1 MNILILAKSD
11 YSGAGYALMDAINT
25 HTLHK
30 ARFIANS
37 RTRYGYPADLIRPT
51 RDDRWKLME
60 WADVYNFQVGN
71 ELLPKGAPLKP
82 TVKTY
87 HGSEYR
93 NHRRREN
100 TQAKARGWVQTCL
113 TVDLS
118 QFGAKWIGRAMPDLS
133 HMYNPNPG
141 FHVVHAAAPD
151 RHGKGKRDRKG
162 TTIVQAALAGLG
174 DVTLDIFHDV
184 SNDECLRRKAK
195 AHLYVDQLGRY
206 SMGYGTS
213 SLEAWALGVP
223 VVSEAP
229 DEVLDLMRERLGQL
243 PFYPCHD
250 ADSLRRCIVR
260 FRDSPGLRARW
271 SAIGQQYLQ
280 RWHSPAFVA
289 QRYVKL
295 FEEAIDGFV

>member
-30 ARFIANS
+30 ARLIAGG

-51 RDDRWKLME
+51 QDDLWKLIE
-60 WADVYNFQVGN
+60 WADVYNFQAGT
-71 ELLPKGAPLKP
+71 ELLPGGAPRKP
-82 TVKTY
+82 VVKTY

-93 NHRRREN
+93 KHWGREN
-100 TQAKARGWVQTCL
+100 AQAKARGWAQTCL

-118 QFGAKWIGRAMPDLS
+118 QFGATWIGRAMPDLS
-133 HMYNPNPG
+133 HMYSPDPG
-141 FHVVHAAAPD
+141 FHVAHAAAPD

-162 TTIVQAALAGLG
+162 TTIVQAALAGLK
-174 DVTLDIFHDV
+174 DVTFDIFHDV
-184 SNDECLRRKAK
+184 PNDECLRRKAK
-195 AHLYVDQLGRY
+195 AHLYVDQLGPY

-229 DEVLDLMRERLGQL
+229 DEVLDLMRERFGRL
-243 PFYPCHD
+243 PFAPCHD
-250 ADSLRRCIVR
+250 ADSLRRCIVK
-260 FRDSPGLRARW
+260 FRDSPELRARW
-271 SAIGQQYLQ
+271 AIAGRRYVK
-280 RWHSPAFVA
+280 RWHSPVFVA
-289 QRYVKL
+289 ERYIEL
-295 FEEAIDGFV
+295 FERAIDGVS